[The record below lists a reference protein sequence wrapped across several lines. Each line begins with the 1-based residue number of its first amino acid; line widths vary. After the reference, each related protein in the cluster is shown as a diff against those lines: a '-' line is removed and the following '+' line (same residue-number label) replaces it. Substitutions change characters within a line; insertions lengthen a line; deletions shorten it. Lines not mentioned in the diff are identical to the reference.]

1 MKLSG
6 ISLKVLLVWLSLIA
20 AFTLSGLLFPSGDAS
35 GPWLLGSHFLVAIV
49 LVFLAISSDWQGWRL
64 ALALSVLPLVTGIA
78 GVANNIEAVIFLT
91 TSGIS
96 WKWAIGYPL
105 VATTI
110 SFPLLML
117 IFGWQTETPP
127 DLRSANYRPF
137 QSRRWGQRLWRYA
150 LSSLVYTFLYFLA
163 GMIILPIVM
172 DFYKTQTI
180 PPVGK
185 IFLIQLLIR
194 GPIYVGVCLL
204 IARMLGLSGIRGAM
218 AVGVLFATLNGIV
231 PLLIPNDVFP
241 DYVRWAHFGEVV
253 GSNIVFGFFVGWLWG
268 KSRHD
273 SDVHLLSKAA
283 HLI

>member
-6 ISLKVLLVWLSLIA
+6 ISLRVLLVWLSLIA
-20 AFTLSGLLFPSGDAS
+20 AFELSGLLFPSGDAS
-35 GPWLLGSHFLVAIV
+35 RPWLLGSHFLVAIV
-49 LVFLAISSDWQGWRL
+49 LVFLAISSDWRGWRL
-64 ALALSVLPLVTGIA
+64 ALALSVFPLVTGIA

-91 TSGIS
+91 TTGIS

-117 IFGWQTETPP
+117 IFGWQTETPS

-137 QSRRWGQRLWRYA
+137 HSRRWGQRLWRYA

-172 DFYKTQTI
+172 DFYNTQTI

-185 IFLIQLLIR
+185 IFLIQLLLR
-194 GPIYVGVCLL
+194 GPIYVGLCLL
-204 IARMLGLSGIRGAM
+204 IARMIGLSGMRGAM
-218 AVGVLFATLNGIV
+218 AVGLLFATLNGIV

-241 DYVRWAHFGEVV
+241 EYVRWAHFGEVV